1 MPIWNLSNTGTH
13 NSGEQTGAPQSQ
25 LPSLIQSFFA
35 SQLNEVYARAR
46 KAEDRPILETLLAN
60 MRVEWT
66 VDRAD
71 TARIPAS
78 GPVVAVCNH
87 PFGILDGAIL
97 MTMLS
102 KVRSDVKILSNYF
115 LSAIPELAPHC
126 IFVDPFK
133 RSETKGANSRGLRQ
147 AISHLKN
154 GGLLIV
160 FPAGEVSHWQFR
172 YAQVSDPE
180 WSDTTTRLVRITKA
194 AVVPILCM
202 GRNSVPFH
210 LLGMI
215 HPLLRTTRLPKEL
228 LNKTGKQIEV
238 RIGSPITASRIQGIA
253 DDAKAIRY
261 LRWRT
266 YLLANRQ
273 EQAGQMI
280 SPPAF
285 LKREPEQIAPEI
297 AKSEIIAEMS
307 ALDSCDSKLDEC
319 REFAVYSAG
328 ADQIPKV
335 LREIGRLRE
344 ITFRQVGEGTGRALD
359 LDSFDSYYT
368 HLILWNKNNQE
379 IAGAYRVVSTR
390 EVLRDKGMHGLYT
403 SSLFNFDP
411 KFFEAIGPAAE
422 LGRSFIRPEYQKQFT
437 PLLLLWKG
445 LARYAVLQAKV
456 PVLFGAVSISN
467 NYNRSSR
474 DLLVRFFRTQA
485 AGPLA
490 RLVKP
495 KRVFHPRMLRDWEL
509 AAVQNITDIEDLA
522 DSIADIEDDRKGV
535 PVLLRQYLRMGG
547 AILGFNV
554 DRKFSNTLDG
564 LIMTDLR
571 KTEPSRLRP
580 YMTGASWN
588 AYQQMTGKVLSPE
601 TMLA

>member
-1 MPIWNLSNTGTH
+1 MPIWNPSNTGSH
-13 NSGEQTGAPQSQ
+13 NQGEQPGAPHLQ
-25 LPSLIQSFFA
+25 LPSLIESFFA
-35 SQLNEVYARAR
+35 SQLNDVYAKAR
-46 KAEDRPILETLLAN
+46 QAEDRPILETLLEN

-66 VDRAD
+66 VDSSD

-97 MTMLS
+97 ITMLS

-133 RSETKGANSRGLRQ
+133 RSETKYANSKGLRQ
-147 AISHLKN
+147 AILHLKN

-160 FPAGEVSHWQFR
+160 FPAGEVSHWRFR

-180 WSDTTTRLVRITKA
+180 WSDTTTRLIRITKA
-194 AVVPILCM
+194 VTVPILCM

-238 RIGSPITASRIQGIA
+238 RIGSPIAANRIEGIA
-253 DDAKAIRY
+253 DDAKATRY

-266 YLLANRQ
+266 YLLGNRQ
-273 EQAGQMI
+273 EHPGQII
-280 SPPAF
+280 SAPAF
-285 LKREPEQIAPEI
+285 LKREPEPIAPEV
-297 AKSEIIAEMS
+297 AKTEVIAEMA
-307 ALDSCDSKLDEC
+307 ALESCENKLDEC
-319 REFAVYSAG
+319 RDFTVYSAS
-328 ADQIPKV
+328 ADQIPNALK
-335 LREIGRLRE
+335 EIGRLRE
-344 ITFRQVGEGTGRALD
+344 VTFRQVGEGTGRALD
-359 LDSFDSYYT
+359 LDPFDSYYT
-368 HLILWNKNNQE
+368 HLILWNKSNQE

-390 EVLRDKGMHGLYT
+390 EVLRDKGVHGLYT

-411 KFFEAIGPAAE
+411 KFFDAIGPAAE
-422 LGRSFIRPEYQKQFT
+422 LGRSFIRPEYQKQFA

-445 LARYAVLQAKV
+445 LARYAVLHAKV

-474 DLLVRFFRTQA
+474 ELLVRFFRTQA

-490 RLVKP
+490 QLVKP
-495 KRVFHPRMLRDWEL
+495 KRAFRPRMLRDWEL
-509 AAVQNITDIEDLA
+509 AAVQNITDLEDLA

-547 AILGFNV
+547 SILGFNV

-571 KTEPSRLRP
+571 KTEPARLRP

-588 AYQQMTGKVLSPE
+588 AYLEMTGKIASTEV
-601 TMLA
+601 MIA